1 VCNWSHSPS
10 LVSHTAPT
18 NVFINHD
25 WVRYVNRRETSY
37 VLIIGYDMNWRRI
50 YPVSFRITKMGHSRA
65 DELLGQSSHVS
76 AGRHACWKDM
86 SCKTGR
92 WESKVKLLI

>member
-18 NVFINHD
+18 NVFINHG
-25 WVRYVNRRETSY
+25 WVRYVNRRGTSY

-50 YPVSFRITKMGHSRA
+50 YQVSFRMTKMGHSRA
-65 DELLGQSSHVS
+65 YELLGQSSNVS
-76 AGRHACWKDM
+76 AGRHVG
-86 SCKTGR
+86 KTCPP
-92 WESKVKLLI
+92 KLAGGNRRSNSSI